1 MKNNV
6 YLFAMNA
13 LMCCLFALIVSATIS
28 DGKPQI
34 PNQEAI
40 IGKLKD
46 RFVFMIA
53 ELINGSIYWI
63 IVSESFFKYYSETPT
78 IVFDI
83 TFYYQLCCVLCM

>member
-1 MKNNV
+1 
-6 YLFAMNA
+6 MNA

-53 ELINGSIYWI
+53 ELINGYIGI
-63 IVSESFFKYYSETPT
+63 IF
-78 IVFDI
+78 
-83 TFYYQLCCVLCM
+83 QLLF

>member
-1 MKNNV
+1 
-6 YLFAMNA
+6 MNA

-53 ELINGSIYWI
+53 ELVYRNNFSII
-63 IVSESFFKYYSETPT
+63 ILKHQE
-78 IVFDI
+78 
-83 TFYYQLCCVLCM
+83 

>member
-1 MKNNV
+1 
-6 YLFAMNA
+6 MNA

-53 ELINGSIYWI
+53 ELINIGI
-63 IVSESFFKYYSETPT
+63 IF
-78 IVFDI
+78 
-83 TFYYQLCCVLCM
+83 QLLF